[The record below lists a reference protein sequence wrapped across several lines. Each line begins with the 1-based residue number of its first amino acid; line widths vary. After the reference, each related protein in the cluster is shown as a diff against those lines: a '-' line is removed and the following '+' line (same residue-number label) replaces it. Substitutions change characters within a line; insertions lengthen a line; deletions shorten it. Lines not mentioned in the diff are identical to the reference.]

1 VTTATRDP
9 RPGDP
14 VLKRPAATI
23 KEIASQLGVSH
34 STVSRALNDHRHTSE
49 ATKERVRTAARAMGY
64 IPHGP
69 ARAMRG
75 ARTSLVGLIIPD
87 IQNYFY
93 ATVARVIAQ
102 TCAARSLQLVLAVSE
117 DDAALEYRHAMA
129 LREAH
134 AGGIIVVPTAA
145 MERRTSVLL
154 NASPTV
160 QLVRTS
166 PQLRGQ
172 SVAIDDRF
180 GTRAATQHLLE
191 QGHRRLAF
199 VGGPAGL
206 STGRSR
212 LAGFAEAVAAAG
224 LSIEDM
230 AVELGPPR
238 GDFAHAATARILD
251 RANRAT
257 GLVLGGAELDVGA
270 LAAIREAH
278 LRVPQDLSFV
288 GYGDPEWFRLWAP
301 PITTVDLPVEEVAST
316 TAALLIQMM
325 HLSDVPPSTESA
337 AVRIVVEP
345 RLIVRETTRAL
356 HYP

>member
-1 VTTATRDP
+1 MQASSRAS
-9 RPGDP
+9 
-14 VLKRPAATI
+14 KASSPALNAPTI
-23 KEIASQLGVSH
+23 KQIASRLGVSH

-49 ATKERVRTAARAMGY
+49 ATKERVRIAARTMGY

-134 AGGIIVVPTAA
+134 AGGIIVVPCAA
-145 MERRTSVLL
+145 IQRRTSVLL
-154 NASPTV
+154 NGSPTV

-166 PQLRGQ
+166 PQLHGQ
-172 SVAIDDRF
+172 SVAIDDRL
-180 GTRAATQHLLE
+180 GTRTATEHLLA

-199 VGGPAGL
+199 VGGPPAL

-212 LAGFAEAVAAAG
+212 LAGFSEAVAATG
-224 LSIEDM
+224 LSIGDM

-238 GDFAHAATARILD
+238 GDFAHAATVRILD
-251 RANRAT
+251 RPSRPTA
-257 GLVLGGAELDVGA
+257 LVLGGAELAVGA
-270 LAAIREAH
+270 LTAVRDAQ
-278 LRVPQDLSFV
+278 LRVPEDLSLV
-288 GYGDPEWFRLWAP
+288 GYGDPEWFRLWSP
-301 PITTVDLPVEEVAST
+301 SLTTVGLPVEEVAST
-316 TAALLIQMM
+316 TAALLFQMM
-325 HLSDVPPSTESA
+325 HLSDAPLLAESA

-345 RLIVRETTRAL
+345 RLIVRASTRTL
-356 HYP
+356 G